1 MRRFPSLSGLLI
13 LFFISM
19 SGSRSSFPP
28 TLRYD
33 VLVVGGGTGGIAAGI
48 QSARSGAKTAIVE
61 EFSWLGGMLSA
72 AGVSAADGNDNL
84 PSGIWEEFRQ
94 AVWKHYGGKQA
105 VSTGW
110 VSNTCFEPHVADS
123 IFKSM
128 AAKELNLQVFYNYR
142 FLHVLK
148 KENKV
153 LGAVFVNDAGKQLRI
168 YAKVTVDA
176 TELGDVFKDAGAGYD
191 VGMEAKSYT
200 GESWALDSSNDVLQD
215 ITYVATL
222 KDYGK
227 GAERTIP
234 RPASYDSSLFFCS
247 CKSDECPQ
255 AVYTCEQMLNYGK
268 LPNHK
273 YMINWPIH
281 GNDFP
286 FDASELN
293 YEQRKKVFQEAKEKT
308 LCFVYYIQHELG
320 YRNLGLADDEYPTAD
335 RLPFMP
341 YIREGRR
348 VQGMVR
354 LTVNYLLQPYSQPD
368 KLYRTYVAVGD
379 YPIDS
384 HVDQNPKAPR
394 RSLPRIPSFG
404 IPMGCLI
411 PKSING
417 LLVAEK
423 GISVSNI
430 VNGASRVQTCV
441 LLTGQA
447 AGLLAA
453 YAANHDIEP
462 RDVKVREIQRRLLDA
477 GCYLLPFVDVRPS
490 DPHFKAIQRIGAT
503 GIIKGVG
510 VPYEWKNQTWF
521 YPHRSMSEEELID
534 GLKDYYPSLADGR
547 LFSKQTVTPES
558 LFKIFSVAGRRVTL
572 KQFKKDWVTF
582 DFKSAYDDHLLLD
595 REMVAV
601 LVDHYL
607 DPFNR
612 PVDILGALKM
622 TPGSQN

>member
-1 MRRFPSLSGLLI
+1 MKRAPFLSGLLL

-19 SGSRSSFPP
+19 NGSPSSFP
-28 TLRYD
+28 TILRFD

-72 AGVSAADGNDNL
+72 AGVSATDGNDNL

-94 AVWKHYGGKQA
+94 AIWKHYGGRQA

-128 AAKELNLQVFYNYR
+128 AAKERNLQLFYNHR

-153 LGAVFVNDAGKQLRI
+153 LGAEFVNDAGKRLRI
-168 YAKVTVDA
+168 YARVTVDA
-176 TELGDVFKDAGAGYD
+176 TELGDVFKDAGADYD

-227 GAERTIP
+227 GAEKTIP
-234 RPASYDSSLFFCS
+234 RPASYDSSLFSCS
-247 CKSDECPQ
+247 CKSGECPQ

-286 FDASELN
+286 FDASELG
-293 YEQRKKVFQEAKEKT
+293 YEQREKIFQEAKEKT

-320 YRNLGLADDEYPTAD
+320 YRNLGLADDEYPTPD

-411 PKSING
+411 PKNING

-462 RDVKVREIQRRLLDA
+462 RNVEVREIQRRLLDA
-477 GCYLLPFVDVRPS
+477 GCYLLPFIDVRPS

-534 GLKDYYPSLADGR
+534 GMKDYYPSLADDS

-558 LFKIFSVAGRRVTL
+558 LLRIFSVAGKKVPL
-572 KQFKKDWVTF
+572 KQFKKDWLAF

-595 REMVAV
+595 REMIAV

-607 DPFNR
+607 NPFGM
-612 PVDILGALKM
+612 PVDILGGLKRM
-622 TPGSQN
+622 